1 MSQLQPAP
9 EQTEESAL
17 HSGRLGV
24 LGIVFFVVAAA
35 APLVGMTGA
44 VPVAIVLGNGAAAPG
59 AYVVAGIVLLLFS
72 VGYAAMA
79 TKVTNVGAF
88 FAFVGRGLGIIPG
101 VGSAFVSLVAYLA
114 VQLAVYGFFGGVVTA
129 QMADKVGIHWT
140 WWVWTLI
147 AWAVVTGLSALSV
160 DVGAKLLG
168 VLMTPRAAVA
178 GGHRDRGA
186 VLVEEARRHRL
197 RGVVRTVQHLRRR
210 PRPARPASRIAFAFA
225 SYIGFEATAIYGE
238 ESKDPHKTVPRATYL
253 AVIAITVIFGYT
265 AFGIVTGLGHT
276 QVVDQTATLS
286 SVGDVPLVNPANVL
300 FTVADTYVGT
310 WMSDLMSWLV
320 ISSLFAGLLAFQNS
334 AARYFYA
341 MGRAGVLP
349 RSLDRVNGRG
359 APWTATVVTSVIS
372 FIVIVIFVAKG
383 WDPVLNLFY
392 WFSGLAVIA
401 IALVEILVS
410 IAVIAFFSRHRGE
423 VSMWASLF
431 APLLSIG
438 GLSVGLWLL
447 MSRFAPAGRHGQ
459 GGGRPGRAA
468 LGTEHHRLDP
478 RAGAVRDV
486 RDRHDRR
493 QAAASRRGERGR
505 RRRPGDLRRLVRRR
519 APGTTRVPGASSS
532 TGRSVLG
539 VHRRRVEVLAR
550 GADAAELPVA
560 AERGRDDLLALRR
573 LRADVGAD
581 RGRAR

>member
-44 VPVAIVLGNGAAAPG
+44 VPVAIVVGNGAAAPG

-79 TKVTNVGAF
+79 SKVTNVGAF

-129 QMADKVGIHWT
+129 QMADKVGIHWK

-147 AWAVVTGLSALSV
+147 AWAVVTALSALSV

-168 VLMTPRAAVA
+168 VLMTLELLSLLITAT
-178 GGHRDRGA
+178 A
-186 VLVEEARRHRL
+186 VLFSSKKPD
-197 RGVVRTVQHLRRR
+197 GIDFG
-210 PRPARPASRIAFAFA
+210 ASFAPSNIFVGGLASTAGIAIAFAFA

-300 FTVADTYVGT
+300 FSVADTYVGS

-349 RSLDRVNGRG
+349 SSLDRVNGRG
-359 APWTATVVTSVIS
+359 APWTATVVTSVVS

-423 VSMWASLF
+423 VSLWASLF
-431 APLLSIG
+431 APLLSVG
-438 GLSVGLWLL
+438 GLAVGLWLL
-447 MSRFAPAGRHGQ
+447 TSRFALLAGTVKDGVDPVVH
-459 GGGRPGRAA
+459 PWA
-468 LGTEHHRLDP
+468 LN
-478 RAGAVRDV
+478 
-486 RDRHDRR
+486 
-493 QAAASRRGERGR
+493 
-505 RRRPGDLRRLVRRR
+505 
-519 APGTTRVPGASSS
+519 TTGWI
-532 TGRSVLG
+532 L
-539 VHRRRVEVLAR
+539 VLAPFAMFVIGTIVGKLR
-550 GADAAELPVA
+550 LSEENEDAVADLVT
-560 AERGRDDLLALRR
+560 
-573 LRADVGAD
+573 
-581 RGRAR
+581 